1 MSDYPEFTAG
11 SVLINDMPDDERPR
25 EKALR
30 HGIKSLSDA
39 ELMAIIFSTGIKG
52 LSVVDLSR
60 LILKSR
66 EGHLSLIARMSVAEF
81 CNEFKG
87 IGPAKALT
95 LLAGLELGSRATE
108 DAVKLTMKRKPITS
122 PEDIR
127 KLMGAELG
135 NLPHEEFWVLYLNQA
150 GKLIK
155 KVQIG
160 RGGIT
165 ATAVDVRLILREAL
179 LATASA
185 MILVHNHPS
194 GNLQPSR
201 QDIALTE
208 KTARA
213 AKYHDIRVN
222 DHLIFTDTGYYSFH
236 NEGMIPVV

>member
-1 MSDYPEFTAG
+1 MLYHHPAG
-11 SVLINDMPDDERPR
+11 
-25 EKALR
+25 
-30 HGIKSLSDA
+30 H
-39 ELMAIIFSTGIKG
+39 
-52 LSVVDLSR
+52 
-60 LILKSR
+60 
-66 EGHLSLIARMSVAEF
+66 
-81 CNEFKG
+81 
-87 IGPAKALT
+87 
-95 LLAGLELGSRATE
+95 
-108 DAVKLTMKRKPITS
+108 
-122 PEDIR
+122 
-127 KLMGAELG
+127 
-135 NLPHEEFWVLYLNQA
+135 
-150 GKLIK
+150 LIK

-194 GNLQPSR
+194 GNLQPSH

-236 NEGMIPVV
+236 NEGMMPVV

>member
-1 MSDYPEFTAG
+1 MSAYPDFTPG

-52 LSVVDLSR
+52 LSVIDLSR

-66 EGHLSLIARMSVAEF
+66 EGHLSQIAKMSASEF
-81 CNEFKG
+81 CKEFKG

-95 LLAGLELGSRATE
+95 LLAGLELGARATE
-108 DAVKLTMKRKPITS
+108 DAVKLAMERKPITA

-135 NLPHEEFWVLYLNQA
+135 NLHHEEFWVLYLSQA
-150 GKLIK
+150 GKLLK
-155 KVQIG
+155 KVQIS
-160 RGGIT
+160 RGGIS
-165 ATAVDVRLILREAL
+165 ATAVDVRLILREAI
-179 LATASA
+179 LASASA

-194 GNLQPSR
+194 GNLRPSQ
-201 QDIALTE
+201 QDLALTE

-213 AKYHDIRVN
+213 AKFHDIRLN
-222 DHLIFTDTGYYSFH
+222 DHIIFTDTGYYSFH
-236 NEGMIPVV
+236 NEGLMPTV

>member
-1 MSDYPEFTAG
+1 MYK
-11 SVLINDMPDDERPR
+11 RQ
-25 EKALR
+25 
-30 HGIKSLSDA
+30 
-39 ELMAIIFSTGIKG
+39 
-52 LSVVDLSR
+52 
-60 LILKSR
+60 
-66 EGHLSLIARMSVAEF
+66 
-81 CNEFKG
+81 EFKG

-108 DAVKLTMKRKPITS
+108 DAVKLAMKRKPITS

-194 GNLQPSR
+194 GNLQPSH

-236 NEGMIPVV
+236 NEGMMPVV